1 MLPYS
6 LPKKRQLTL
15 ELTDERNTLER
26 AMLRFSHFEKQA
38 VRLDDDTYQ
47 ITLWYAP
54 RDEREILIRVLSFGP
69 TVRVISPDSVIQQ
82 LQCRI
87 RAQMEAQSIQV

>member
-1 MLPYS
+1 MPPYAP
-6 LPKKRQLTL
+6 PKKRQPTL

-26 AMLRFSHFEKQA
+26 AMLHFSHFEKQE

-54 RDEREILIRVLSFGP
+54 RDERDILIRVLSFGP

-82 LQCRI
+82 LKSRI
-87 RAQMEAQSIQV
+87 RAQKEAHLLQV